1 MISNII
7 HFKHLFKQAMFSEF
21 VSPFILS
28 IVIDINYQ
36 FTFKISNFLK
46 FKCIASKSPLDSN
59 EVALT
64 TLQKQK
70 AYSGSKDVERV
81 TC

>member
-1 MISNII
+1 M
-7 HFKHLFKQAMFSEF
+7 
-21 VSPFILS
+21 
-28 IVIDINYQ
+28 
-36 FTFKISNFLK
+36 SNFLK

-70 AYSGSKDVERV
+70 AYYGS
-81 TC
+81 

>member
-1 MISNII
+1 
-7 HFKHLFKQAMFSEF
+7 MFSEF
-21 VSPFILS
+21 VSPCILS
-28 IVIDINYQ
+28 IVIDINCQ

-64 TLQKQK
+64 TL
-70 AYSGSKDVERV
+70 
-81 TC
+81 